1 MNKDVMISVKGIQTS
16 PNVKEANQM
25 ELVTEGKYYKKGNS
39 YYITYKESKVTGM
52 EGTTTMVKVCDD
64 GMVTL
69 VRFGTVNTQFMFKE
83 GKRYTSYYDTR
94 YGTFVVDIL
103 TKIVSINV
111 DDRGGDIRV
120 DYNIEIGEDKKGE
133 TDFYIKIR
141 EAKKN
146 YD

>member
-16 PNVKEANQM
+16 PNDREANQM
-25 ELVTEGKYYKKGNS
+25 ELVTEGKYYKKGDT

-52 EGTTTMVKVCDD
+52 EGTTTMVKVCED

-69 VRFGTVNTQFMFKE
+69 IRFGTVNTQFIFKE
-83 GKRYTSYYDTR
+83 GKRYTSYYDTM
-94 YGTFVVDIL
+94 YGTFIVDIL
-103 TKIVSINV
+103 TKTVSIDV

-120 DYNIEIGEDKKGE
+120 DYNIEIDKDKKGE

-141 EAKKN
+141 EAKKVL
-146 YD
+146 